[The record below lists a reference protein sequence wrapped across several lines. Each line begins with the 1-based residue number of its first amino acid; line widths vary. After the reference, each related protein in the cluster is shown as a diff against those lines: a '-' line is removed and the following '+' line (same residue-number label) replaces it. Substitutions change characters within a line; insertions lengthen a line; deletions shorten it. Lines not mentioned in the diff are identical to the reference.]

1 MNHFQDIKDKIVSPD
16 VAQGLVS
23 LWQANEQEV
32 VFTNGCFDILHRGHV
47 EYLAKAA
54 SLGQKLVLGL
64 NTDNSVSRIKGP
76 LRPVVD
82 QDARAI
88 LLASLACIDL
98 VVFFDEETPYELIKL
113 LQPDILVKGSDYKPE
128 SIVGYDIVM
137 AKGGRVET
145 IDFVDGFST
154 TLLIEKIKKG
164 Y

>member
-1 MNHFQDIKDKIVSPD
+1 MNHYQNILDKIVNQD
-16 VAQGLVS
+16 TAKGLVS
-23 LWQANEQEV
+23 LWQSNNNEI
-32 VFTNGCFDILHRGHV
+32 VFTNGCFDILHRGHI

-54 SLGQKLVLGL
+54 SLGHKLVLGL

-82 QDARAI
+82 QNSRAV
-88 LLASLACIDL
+88 LLAALEFIDL

-128 SIVGYDIVM
+128 SIVGYNIVK

-154 TLLIEKIKKG
+154 TSLIEKIKKG

>member
-1 MNHFQDIKDKIVSPD
+1 MNHYQNILDKIVNQD
-16 VAQGLVS
+16 TAKGLVS
-23 LWQANEQEV
+23 LWQSNNNEI
-32 VFTNGCFDILHRGHV
+32 VFTNGCFDILHRGHI

-54 SLGQKLVLGL
+54 SLGHKLVLGL

-82 QDARAI
+82 QNSRAV
-88 LLASLACIDL
+88 LLAALEFIDL

-128 SIVGYDIVM
+128 SIVGYNIVK

-154 TLLIEKIKKG
+154 TALIEKIKKG

>member
-1 MNHFQDIKDKIVSPD
+1 MNHFQSTLDKIVSQD
-16 VAQGLVS
+16 TAKGLVS
-23 LWQANEQEV
+23 LWQSNKNEI

-54 SLGQKLVLGL
+54 SLGHKLILGL

-82 QDARAI
+82 QNSRAV
-88 LLASLACIDL
+88 LLAALGFIDL

-128 SIVGYDIVM
+128 SIVGYDIVT

-154 TLLIEKIKKG
+154 TNLIERIKKG

>member
-1 MNHFQDIKDKIVSPD
+1 MNHFQDINDKIVSAD

-54 SLGQKLVLGL
+54 SMGQKLVLGL

-113 LQPDILVKGSDYKPE
+113 LQPNILVKGSDYKPE
-128 SIVGYDIVM
+128 SIVGYDIVV
-137 AKGGRVET
+137 ARGGRVET

>member
-1 MNHFQDIKDKIVSPD
+1 MNHYQNILDKIVNHD
-16 VAQGLVS
+16 TAKGLVS
-23 LWQANEQEV
+23 LWQSNNNEI

-54 SLGQKLVLGL
+54 SLGHKLVLGL

-82 QDARAI
+82 QNSRAV
-88 LLASLACIDL
+88 LLAALGFIDL

-113 LQPDILVKGSDYKPE
+113 IQPDILVKGSDYKPE
-128 SIVGYDIVM
+128 SIVGYDIVTE
-137 AKGGRVET
+137 KGGRVET

-154 TLLIEKIKKG
+154 TSLIEKIKKG

>member
-1 MNHFQDIKDKIVSPD
+1 MNHFQDIKDKIVSAD
-16 VAQGLVS
+16 IAQGLVS

-128 SIVGYDIVM
+128 SIVGYDIVI